1 MHVITALTSVKKLQ
15 GKWDARLSG
24 RQNDKI
30 AKIFLVLFMY
40 FFSFVCFVFP
50 FSKKTHHLL

>member
-40 FFSFVCFVFP
+40 FFFVCLFC
-50 FSKKTHHLL
+50 FSI